1 MKREAVMVNYSS
13 FHFLSFT
20 LGSFLLLTFISQGYQ
35 YTTMVENRYLATKN
49 KLDELAKDN
58 EDLL

>member
-35 YTTMVENRYLATKN
+35 YTTVVENRYLATKN
-49 KLDELAKDN
+49 KLDELAKGN